1 METIHQRLRA
11 YRKAKGFTIAE
22 VALKSGIPASTYKE
36 WENGRQIRG
45 EPYLIL
51 AEIFQVSLHEL
62 ITGKQKTDHKTLDRL
77 AQIESEINSVRRELI
92 SFF

>member
-22 VALKSGIPASTYKE
+22 VAIKTGIPASTYKE

-45 EPYLIL
+45 EPYQNL
-51 AEIFQVSLHEL
+51 AEVFQVSLHEL
-62 ITGKQKTDHKTLDRL
+62 ITGKQKSDVRMLERL
-77 AQIESEINSVRRELI
+77 AQIENEINSVRKELI
-92 SFF
+92 TFF

>member
-11 YRKAKGFTIAE
+11 YRKAKGYTIAE
-22 VALKSGIPASTYKE
+22 VAQKSGIPASTYKE

-62 ITGKQKTDHKTLDRL
+62 ITGKKRADQRTLERL
-77 AQIESEINSVRRELI
+77 AQIESEISSLRKELI
-92 SFF
+92 SFL